1 MKATGIV
8 RRIDEL
14 GRVVVPKEIRRTLRI
29 REGDPLEI
37 YTDRE
42 GGIILRKYSHLGELE
57 QYAKE
62 YAEALSFVSSAGAL
76 ICDKDVFIASAGPGK
91 KEYQG
96 KGVST
101 QLNALLEVRH
111 PSILTGSNC
120 VPLINDK
127 ENQACIYQCV
137 APIIVSGDVMGGVV
151 IFSKDEQQQLS
162 DAERKLAEAGARF
175 LASQM
180 E

>member
-1 MKATGIV
+1 MRATGIV

-42 GGIILRKYSHLGELE
+42 GGIILRKYSPLGELE

-151 IFSKDEQQQLS
+151 IFSKDEQQLS